1 MFSYP
6 SDKEQSGVY
15 NSVAT
20 DRILRAVSVEQD
32 GSLGGDRGHDLS
44 AMSGD
49 FESGWLISQI
59 SYKVHYNDI
68 LVTLEGSTIGQSQS
82 RYILK

>member
-1 MFSYP
+1 M
-6 SDKEQSGVY
+6 Y

-20 DRILRAVSVEQD
+20 DRILRAVSIEQD

-49 FESGWLISQI
+49 FES
-59 SYKVHYNDI
+59 D
-68 LVTLEGSTIGQSQS
+68 
-82 RYILK
+82 